1 MQITLQNLSHDVD
14 YITNYELRCILRYKI
29 WATM

>member
-1 MQITLQNLSHDVD
+1 MTLQNLSHDVD
-14 YITNYELRCILRYKI
+14 YNTKFQPRCRLHYKI